1 MVSQKQTSVYEFG
14 IHLTKGH
21 FFLGQLELFFQNF
34 NHFCLKGLTDAE
46 KANKSSN
53 KEERETETTELDRK
67 VDEELLDSGN
77 NIELINVT

>member
-1 MVSQKQTSVYEFG
+1 MIQ
-14 IHLTKGH
+14 
-21 FFLGQLELFFQNF
+21 
-34 NHFCLKGLTDAE
+34 FCYRYLIIFVLKGLTDAE
-46 KANKSSN
+46 KANKPSN

>member
-1 MVSQKQTSVYEFG
+1 MF
-14 IHLTKGH
+14 
-21 FFLGQLELFFQNF
+21 
-34 NHFCLKGLTDAE
+34 LKGLTDAE
-46 KANKSSN
+46 KANKPSN